1 MNDVLQRL
9 TFPPRPVRSIAM
21 RPKRVLWPLLVALL
35 APSAA
40 HAAPADPY
48 VVYTANNYATGAVVL
63 RTDPAAG
70 SLVEI
75 SRNGPQGTLFERPFD
90 LALEADGDIL
100 VADMGSPCL
109 VSRCDNDGRIIRV
122 DPITGRQTL
131 LASGAPLLDP
141 AGIAVAPNGSI
152 YVADNYAADDDGAVI
167 RVDPASGAQ
176 TLVTEGEHL
185 DLPFGILV
193 DQDGSLVVSNRMAPG
208 SGCSGAPGRLV
219 RVQPGGV
226 TADPVRG
233 RSVPLSARGGAG
245 RPEPDR
251 VRQRVRRRTGLLRLA
266 GGILSPITSNNDI
279 DVLATPERMALD
291 PAGNFLV
298 SDFSVGDGDGG
309 IVRVDTSAGGAQSL
323 VRQGDLFNHP
333 LGIATVV
340 NRPPSAALNI
350 APRAVAA
357 GKPVRLDGG
366 GSSDPEGLRLVYEWD
381 LNGDGE
387 FEAGSGETAAVTRSW
402 TSHGPVTVR
411 MRVNDPHGGRSVS
424 EGTID
429 VDGSVPVL
437 TGVRSNTEV
446 IAVRPRRRGGAKRG
460 RRIRRERPGS
470 PSESPR
476 RRPCV

>member
-1 MNDVLQRL
+1 MNSVLQRL

-21 RPKRVLWPLLVALL
+21 RKTRVLWPLLVALL

-63 RTDPAAG
+63 RTDPATG

-109 VSRCDNDGRIIRV
+109 VSRCDSDGRIIRV

-141 AGIAVAPNGSI
+141 AGIAVAPDGSI

-167 RVDPASGAQ
+167 RVDPVSGAQ

-208 SGCSGAPGRLV
+208 GGCSGAPGRLV

-226 TADPVRG
+226 QQILFEGGLFRY
-233 RSVPLSARGGAG
+233 PLGVALDAQNRIAFANECG
-245 RPEPDR
+245 PN
-251 VRQRVRRRTGLLRLA
+251 GLLRLA
-266 GGILSPITSNNDI
+266 GRD
-279 DVLATPERMALD
+279 PEPDHLE
-291 PAGNFLV
+291 
-298 SDFSVGDGDGG
+298 
-309 IVRVDTSAGGAQSL
+309 Q
-323 VRQGDLFNHP
+323 RQRRARD
-333 LGIATVV
+333 
-340 NRPPSAALNI
+340 
-350 APRAVAA
+350 PRAHGARP
-357 GKPVRLDGG
+357 GRQLPRERLQ
-366 GSSDPEGLRLVYEWD
+366 
-381 LNGDGE
+381 
-387 FEAGSGETAAVTRSW
+387 
-402 TSHGPVTVR
+402 
-411 MRVNDPHGGRSVS
+411 
-424 EGTID
+424 
-429 VDGSVPVL
+429 
-437 TGVRSNTEV
+437 
-446 IAVRPRRRGGAKRG
+446 RG
-460 RRIRRERPGS
+460 RRRRRHRARGHQPPARRAWCARATSSTTRSGS
-470 PSESPR
+470 PPWSTARPAR
-476 RRPCV
+476 R

>member
-1 MNDVLQRL
+1 MPQRL

-167 RVDPASGAQ
+167 RVDPRERRADAGDR
-176 TLVTEGEHL
+176 G
-185 DLPFGILV
+185 
-193 DQDGSLVVSNRMAPG
+193 RAPRP
-208 SGCSGAPGRLV
+208 AVRDPGRPG
-219 RVQPGGV
+219 RQPRGEQPHGARQRLLRRARPLGAGAARRR
-226 TADPVRG
+226 TADSVRG
-233 RSVPLSARGGAG
+233 RSVPLSARGGAR

-251 VRQRVRRRTGLLRLA
+251 VRQRVRA
-266 GGILSPITSNNDI
+266 
-279 DVLATPERMALD
+279 ERACC
-291 PAGNFLV
+291 
-298 SDFSVGDGDGG
+298 
-309 IVRVDTSAGGAQSL
+309 
-323 VRQGDLFNHP
+323 
-333 LGIATVV
+333 
-340 NRPPSAALNI
+340 
-350 APRAVAA
+350 
-357 GKPVRLDGG
+357 
-366 GSSDPEGLRLVYEWD
+366 GSR
-381 LNGDGE
+381 
-387 FEAGSGETAAVTRSW
+387 AGS
-402 TSHGPVTVR
+402 
-411 MRVNDPHGGRSVS
+411 
-424 EGTID
+424 
-429 VDGSVPVL
+429 
-437 TGVRSNTEV
+437 
-446 IAVRPRRRGGAKRG
+446 
-460 RRIRRERPGS
+460 
-470 PSESPR
+470 
-476 RRPCV
+476 